1 MTEIRINVDDNN
13 AAGMALAAF
22 LLVNR
27 LMGVLEKKGVLTAE
41 ESERLLRDC
50 EEIAG
55 DLSASAESEAKQAMA
70 DAAAV
75 ILQVTAAAFDQDPV

>member
-13 AAGMALAAF
+13 AAGTALAAF

-27 LMGVLEKKGVLTAE
+27 LMGVLEKKGILTGE
-41 ESERLLRDC
+41 ESAGLLRDC
-50 EEIAG
+50 EEIAS
-55 DLSASAESEAKQAMA
+55 DLSASAESEGRRAMA

-75 ILQVTAAAFDQDPV
+75 ILQVTADAFGEP